1 MLLNSLIF
9 FCQTPVH
16 LFYHLFSLFL
26 LKTKPQ
32 LLKALFLKYKSVIRF
47 LVLFL
52 GTYLV
57 LSLLY
62 NAYLHVGKSET
73 WYPDPI
79 THLVAKQTSVLT
91 SAFGYTA
98 EITPHS
104 NEASMKLIV
113 NNRYLA
119 RIVEGCN
126 ALSVIALF
134 AAFIVAFHQKW
145 KPTLLYIF
153 VGAVLIYCANL
164 FRIVLLAIALYEY
177 PQYESIL
184 HGVVFP
190 AIIYGMVFLLWVLW
204 VRRIPLKNKTNE
216 QTA

>member
-1 MLLNSLIF
+1 M
-9 FCQTPVH
+9 
-16 LFYHLFSLFL
+16 
-26 LKTKPQ
+26 
-32 LLKALFLKYKSVIRF
+32 KALFQKYKSVIRF

-52 GTYLV
+52 GTYV
-57 LSLLY
+57 ALSLLY
-62 NAYLHVGKSET
+62 NVYLHFGKSERY
-73 WYPDPI
+73 YPDPI

-91 SAFGYTA
+91 SAFGYQA
-98 EITPHS
+98 EITPHPK
-104 NEASMKLIV
+104 EASMKLII
-113 NNRYLA
+113 NGNYLA

-126 ALSVIALF
+126 ALSVMALF

-145 KPTLLYIF
+145 IPTLLYIF

-177 PQYESIL
+177 PQYEEIL

-204 VRRIPLKNKTNE
+204 VRKIPAKIVENEKTV
-216 QTA
+216 

>member
-1 MLLNSLIF
+1 
-9 FCQTPVH
+9 
-16 LFYHLFSLFL
+16 
-26 LKTKPQ
+26 
-32 LLKALFLKYKSVIRF
+32 LKALFQKYKSVIRF

-52 GTYLV
+52 GTYVV

-62 NAYLHVGKSET
+62 NAYLHFGKSERY
-73 WYPDPI
+73 YPDPI

-91 SAFGYTA
+91 SAFGYKA
-98 EITPHS
+98 EIIPHES
-104 NEASMKLIV
+104 EASMKLLV
-113 NNRYLA
+113 NDTYLA

-126 ALSVIALF
+126 ALSVMALF
-134 AAFIVAFHQKW
+134 AAFIVAFHQRW

-177 PQYESIL
+177 PQYEEIL

-204 VRRIPLKNKTNE
+204 VRKIPAKIVEDEKTG
-216 QTA
+216 

>member
-1 MLLNSLIF
+1 M
-9 FCQTPVH
+9 
-16 LFYHLFSLFL
+16 
-26 LKTKPQ
+26 KE
-32 LLKALFLKYKSVIRF
+32 LFLKYKSVIRF

-52 GTYLV
+52 GSYLL

-62 NAYLHVGKSET
+62 NAYLYFGQSET

-91 SAFGYTA
+91 SAYGYTA
-98 EITPHS
+98 EITPHP
-104 NEASMKLIV
+104 NEASMKLII
-113 NNRYLA
+113 NGRYLA

-126 ALSVIALF
+126 ALSVMALF
-134 AAFIVAFHQKW
+134 AAFIVAFHQRW

-177 PQYESIL
+177 PQYEEIL
-184 HGVVFP
+184 HGVIFP

-204 VRRIPLKNKTNE
+204 VRRIPLNNKSDE
-216 QTA
+216 QMA

>member
-1 MLLNSLIF
+1 
-9 FCQTPVH
+9 
-16 LFYHLFSLFL
+16 L
-26 LKTKPQ
+26 LKTKTQ
-32 LLKALFLKYKSVIRF
+32 LLKALFLKYKAVIRF

-52 GTYLV
+52 GTYLL

-62 NAYLHVGKSET
+62 NAYLHFGQSET
-73 WYPDPI
+73 YYPDPI

-91 SAFGYTA
+91 SGFGYQA
-98 EITPHS
+98 EITPHP

-113 NNRYLA
+113 NDRYLA

-134 AAFIVAFHQKW
+134 AAFIVAFHQRW

-153 VGAVLIYCANL
+153 VGGVLIYCANL

-177 PQYESIL
+177 PQYEEFL

-204 VRRIPLKNKTNE
+204 VRRIPINTQQDE
-216 QTA
+216 QAA

>member
-1 MLLNSLIF
+1 M
-9 FCQTPVH
+9 
-16 LFYHLFSLFL
+16 
-26 LKTKPQ
+26 
-32 LLKALFLKYKSVIRF
+32 KALFVKYKSVIRF
-47 LVLFL
+47 LALFL
-52 GTYLV
+52 GTYLL

-62 NAYLHVGKSET
+62 NAYLHFGQSET

-79 THLVAKQTSVLT
+79 THLVAKQTSMLT
-91 SAFGYTA
+91 SGFGYQA
-98 EITPHS
+98 EITPHP
-104 NEASMKLIV
+104 NEASMKLIL
-113 NNRYLA
+113 NDRYLA

-153 VGAVLIYCANL
+153 VGSVLIYCANL

-177 PQYESIL
+177 PQYEEVL

-204 VRRIPLKNKTNE
+204 VRRIPANKQQDE
-216 QTA
+216 QIA

>member
-1 MLLNSLIF
+1 M
-9 FCQTPVH
+9 
-16 LFYHLFSLFL
+16 
-26 LKTKPQ
+26 LKTKTQ

-52 GTYLV
+52 GTYVV
-57 LSLLY
+57 LSLFY
-62 NAYLHVGKSET
+62 NAYLHFGKSERY
-73 WYPDPI
+73 YPDPI

-91 SAFGYTA
+91 SGFGYQA
-98 EITPHS
+98 EITPHPE
-104 NEASMKLIV
+104 EASMKLII
-113 NNRYLA
+113 NGQYLA

-126 ALSVIALF
+126 ALSVMALF

-164 FRIVLLAIALYEY
+164 FRIVLLAITLYEY
-177 PQYESIL
+177 PQYEEIL

-204 VRRIPLKNKTNE
+204 VRRIPAKTFE
-216 QTA
+216 DEETT

>member
-1 MLLNSLIF
+1 M
-9 FCQTPVH
+9 
-16 LFYHLFSLFL
+16 
-26 LKTKPQ
+26 
-32 LLKALFLKYKSVIRF
+32 KALFQKYKSVIRF

-52 GTYLV
+52 GTYVV

-62 NAYLHVGKSET
+62 NAYLHFGKSET
-73 WYPDPI
+73 YYPDPI

-91 SAFGYTA
+91 SAFGYKA
-98 EITPHS
+98 EIIPHP
-104 NEASMKLIV
+104 NEASMKLII
-113 NNRYLA
+113 NGNYLA

-126 ALSVIALF
+126 ALSVMALF
-134 AAFIVAFHQKW
+134 AAFIAAFHQRW

-153 VGAVLIYCANL
+153 MGAVLIYCANL

-177 PQYESIL
+177 PQYEEVL

-204 VRRIPLKNKTNE
+204 VRKIPAKIVEDEKVV
-216 QTA
+216 

>member
-1 MLLNSLIF
+1 
-9 FCQTPVH
+9 
-16 LFYHLFSLFL
+16 
-26 LKTKPQ
+26 LKT
-32 LLKALFLKYKSVIRF
+32 LFLKYKSVIRF

-52 GTYLV
+52 GTYVL

-62 NAYLHVGKSET
+62 NAYLHFGKSET
-73 WYPDPI
+73 WYPDPV
-79 THLVAKQTSVLT
+79 THLVAKQTSILT
-91 SAFGYTA
+91 TSVGYKA
-98 EITPHS
+98 EIIPHE
-104 NEASMKLIV
+104 NEASMKLLV
-113 NNRYLA
+113 NDRYLA

-126 ALSVIALF
+126 ALSVMALF

-177 PQYESIL
+177 PQYEKIL

-204 VRRIPLKNKTNE
+204 VRRIPAKIVEDEKTV
-216 QTA
+216 

>member
-1 MLLNSLIF
+1 M
-9 FCQTPVH
+9 
-16 LFYHLFSLFL
+16 
-26 LKTKPQ
+26 
-32 LLKALFLKYKSVIRF
+32 KALFLKYKAVIRF

-52 GTYLV
+52 GTYLL

-62 NAYLHVGKSET
+62 NAYLHFGQSET

-91 SAFGYTA
+91 SAFGYMA
-98 EITPHS
+98 EITPHP
-104 NEASMKLIV
+104 NEASMKLII
-113 NNRYLA
+113 NDRYLA

-126 ALSVIALF
+126 ALSVSALF
-134 AAFIVAFHQKW
+134 AAFIVAFHQRW

-164 FRIVLLAIALYEY
+164 FRIVLLAIVLYEY
-177 PQYESIL
+177 PQYEEIL

-204 VRRIPLKNKTNE
+204 VRKIPAKIVEDEKTV
-216 QTA
+216 

>member
-1 MLLNSLIF
+1 M
-9 FCQTPVH
+9 
-16 LFYHLFSLFL
+16 
-26 LKTKPQ
+26 
-32 LLKALFLKYKSVIRF
+32 KALFLKYKAVIRF

-52 GTYLV
+52 GTYML

-62 NAYLHVGKSET
+62 NAYLHFGKSET
-73 WYPDPI
+73 WYPDPV
-79 THLVAKQTSVLT
+79 THMVAQQTSLLT
-91 SAFGYTA
+91 SGFGYTA
-98 EITPHS
+98 EIIPHES
-104 NEASMKLIV
+104 EASMKLIV
-113 NNRYLA
+113 NDRYLA

-126 ALSVIALF
+126 ALSVMVLF
-134 AAFIVAFHQKW
+134 AAFIVAFHQRW

-177 PQYESIL
+177 PQYEEIL

-204 VRRIPLKNKTNE
+204 VRRIPLNTKQDE
-216 QTA
+216 QAA

>member
-1 MLLNSLIF
+1 MPLDLYIF
-9 FCQTPVH
+9 VNIQKTP
-16 LFYHLFSLFL
+16 
-26 LKTKPQ
+26 LKE
-32 LLKALFLKYKSVIRF
+32 LFLKYKSVIRF

-52 GTYLV
+52 GTYVV
-57 LSLLY
+57 LSLMY
-62 NAYLHVGKSET
+62 NGYLHFGKSERY
-73 WYPDPI
+73 YPDPI

-91 SAFGYTA
+91 SSFGYKA
-98 EITPHS
+98 EIVPHES
-104 NEASMKLIV
+104 EASMKLII
-113 NNRYLA
+113 NDRYLA

-134 AAFIVAFHQKW
+134 IAFIISFHQKW

-177 PQYESIL
+177 PQHEEIL

-204 VRRIPLKNKTNE
+204 VRRIPAKTFE
-216 QTA
+216 DEKTL